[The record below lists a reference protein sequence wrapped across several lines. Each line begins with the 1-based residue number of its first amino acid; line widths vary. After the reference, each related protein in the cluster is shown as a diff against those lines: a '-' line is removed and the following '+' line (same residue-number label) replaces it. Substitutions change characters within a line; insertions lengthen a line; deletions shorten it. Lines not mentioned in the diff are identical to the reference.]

1 MKVKNLFNGIL
12 LSGIIILSSCSKDN
26 PTPAPAPTNLDC
38 NGVENGTSLT
48 DDCGDCQQAYIY
60 DVVSHSVTLLD
71 DTAGVMLA
79 GPTEMIIMPDNPM
92 SPYWNAGCAPTT
104 YVFSHNGQSTVSYG
118 GQTARLIMASEMMSA
133 LANSSTSEADLLAMW
148 SNAGWTWASADAN
161 ASTKNIGGKTASGSE
176 TPLTSTESA
185 AVVAKFADWFAD
197 YATNV
202 APIVGSTTM
211 AVAGQAG
218 MIGSRELNAKGME
231 YDQIVAKSLI
241 GAMCL
246 DQVVNGYL
254 SPTKLDVDNSD
265 RADGYTAMEHHWD
278 EAFGYLYGK
287 FGPDNAD
294 GDLSTDGLLGKYLNK
309 SAFESEKEAVFNA
322 FIAGRAAI
330 VAEDYDARDANA
342 AIIKSNLSKVVAQK
356 AHDYLTGASADVAS
370 LNDDYFHGLSEGY
383 GFILSLQFTNDG
395 SGNAYMT
402 HQEVMTMLSALEAG
416 NGLWDRTAADLDA
429 MAAQVQAAAGL

>member
-1 MKVKNLFNGIL
+1 MKTKNLIKGLL
-12 LSGIIILSSCSKDN
+12 LSGLVVFSSCKKDSPK
-26 PTPAPAPTNLDC
+26 PTDPVGVADC
-38 NGVENGTSLT
+38 NGVENGTSML
-48 DDCGDCQQAYIY
+48 DDCGDCQQAYVY
-60 DVVSHSVTLLD
+60 DFVSHIPTLLD
-71 DTAGVMLA
+71 DTTGVVLGA
-79 GPTEMIIMPDNPM
+79 TEMLVMPNDPSN
-92 SPYWNAGCAPTT
+92 PYWNAGCAGTT
-104 YVFSHNGQSTVSYG
+104 YAFSHQGQSTVSYG

-133 LANSSTSEADLLAMW
+133 LGSSTTAEADLLAMW
-148 SNAGWTWASADAN
+148 NNDGWTWESDDAN
-161 ASTKNIGGKTASGSE
+161 ASTKNIGGKTAAGSE
-176 TPLTSTESA
+176 TPISSGEAA

-218 MIGSRELNAKGME
+218 MIGNRELNAKGME

-254 SPTKLDVDNSD
+254 SLTKLNVDNSD
-265 RADGYTAMEHHWD
+265 RADGHTAMEHHWD
-278 EAFGYLYGK
+278 EGFGYVYGK
-287 FGPDNAD
+287 FGPENAE
-294 GDLSTDGLLGKYLNK
+294 GDLTNDGLLGKYLNK
-309 SAFESEKEAVFNA
+309 TGFETEKAAVFQA
-322 FIAGRAAI
+322 FIDGRAAI
-330 VAEDYDARDANA
+330 VAEDYNARDANA

-356 AHDYLTGASADVAS
+356 AHDYLTGASTDVAS

-402 HQEVMTMLSALEAG
+402 HQEVMTMLADLEAG
-416 NGLWDRTAADLDA
+416 NGLWDRTAAELDA